1 MNKVNEEKKKQNEM
15 ESNQGKFDFDAA
27 HNDTKTLKQKNLI
40 SSFDV
45 QRDNKKLEMDL
56 IKFKS
61 DESNGWRHGDQDIAN
76 TEYKKSEH
84 ALNEAHYSE
93 SQVRRQQNLRSCLE
107 SADD

>member
-1 MNKVNEEKKKQNEM
+1 
-15 ESNQGKFDFDAA
+15 
-27 HNDTKTLKQKNLI
+27 
-40 SSFDV
+40 
-45 QRDNKKLEMDL
+45 MDL